1 MRSGKYEASDSG
13 SSVAAACTL
22 LLIGFGAGALIGL
35 IFAPKA
41 GRQFRKDLRKKYHS
55 ARESIE
61 DWTDDAKDFAE
72 VAMERGAGIADEVR
86 DKVAPLAKVVRW

>member
-13 SSVAAACTL
+13 SSVAAAITL

-35 IFAPKA
+35 VLAPKA
-41 GRQFRKDLRKKYHS
+41 GKQFRKDLRKKYDS
-55 ARESIE
+55 ARETIE

-72 VAMERGAGIADEVR
+72 VAIERGAEIADEVR
-86 DKVAPLAKVVRW
+86 DKVAPLTKAIRR